1 MLPQCHACSNSR
13 VQGLVRQH
21 ACSPFFRYQDS
32 SADDAGLDT
41 DDELSSDSS
50 GDGDNFMEKEAH
62 KHLPNDSEGQLSSS
76 S

>member
-1 MLPQCHACSNSR
+1 MLVVIAGSR
-13 VQGLVRQH
+13 GSSGS
-21 ACSPFFRYQDS
+21 SPFFRYQDS